1 MGGEIRFACPVASRC
16 GGCQMA
22 HLPYAEQLRRK
33 QAWVRELLSPFCP
46 VEDIVGME
54 NPFHYRN
61 KTHAVLA
68 GDRSGNVISGVYRMG
83 THQVVPVDKCLIQN
97 EKADAII
104 ATVRRL
110 LREFKIRPYRE
121 DARAGLM
128 RHILIRTAR
137 ATGQILVVLVAVQP
151 ILPRKNDFVRALL
164 AAHPEITSVVL
175 NVNDRATS
183 MVLGKR
189 DIVLYGPGTIED
201 VLCGKTFR
209 ISPQS
214 FYQVNSE
221 QTERLYARAL
231 DYAGLRGTETV
242 LDAYCGIGTIGLCAA
257 DRCARL
263 IGVELNP
270 AAVKDATW
278 NAGRNRVRNA
288 KFYCADAGRF
298 LLRMAE
304 ARQPLDVL
312 FMDPPRSG
320 SDENFL
326 RAVCTLAPKRV
337 VYISCNPTTL
347 ARDLA
352 YLTKH
357 GFRALRATPVDMFP
371 CTEHVETVVL
381 LSKGEIDSKKVR
393 VEFSLEDMDMSGF
406 QKGATYEQ
414 IKAYVLE
421 HTGLKVS
428 SLYISQV
435 KKKCGLGVGQNHNLS
450 KKENVK
456 VPQCPPEKEAAIMEA
471 LKYFGMISLDK
482 VE

>member
-1 MGGEIRFACPVASRC
+1 M
-16 GGCQMA
+16 
-22 HLPYAEQLRRK
+22 
-33 QAWVRELLSPFCP
+33 
-46 VEDIVGME
+46 
-54 NPFHYRN
+54 
-61 KTHAVLA
+61 
-68 GDRSGNVISGVYRMG
+68 
-83 THQVVPVDKCLIQN
+83 
-97 EKADAII
+97 
-104 ATVRRL
+104 
-110 LREFKIRPYRE
+110 
-121 DARAGLM
+121 
-128 RHILIRTAR
+128 
-137 ATGQILVVLVAVQP
+137 VLVAVQP

-231 DYAGLRGTETV
+231 DYAGLQGTETV

-381 LSKGEIDSKKVR
+381 LSQQKPDDIVR
-393 VEFSLEDMDMSGF
+393 VGLDLDELDITSAES
-406 QKGATYEQ
+406 KATYQE
-414 IKAYVLE
+414 IKAYVWKQF
-421 HTGLKVS
+421 GLKVS
-428 SLYISQV
+428 TLYISQV
-435 KKKCGLGVGQNHNLS
+435 KRKCGLDVGQNYNRS
-450 KKENVK
+450 KREDAK
-456 VPQCPPEKEAAIMEA
+456 VLRCPLEKEEAIRTA
-471 LKYFGMISLDK
+471 LQHFQMI
-482 VE
+482 

>member
-381 LSKGEIDSKKVR
+381 LGREFEKSREHVYLDYEPSKEID
-393 VEFSLEDMDMSGF
+393 LPG
-406 QKGATYEQ
+406 GATYSK
-414 IKAYVLE
+414 IKQWIQAEY
-421 HTGLKVS
+421 GLKVS

-435 KKKCGLGVGQNHNLS
+435 KRKCGLDVGQNYNLS
-450 KKENVK
+450 KKEDAK
-456 VPQCPPEKEAAIMEA
+456 VPQCPPEKEAAIMDA
-471 LKYFGMISLDK
+471 LKHFQMIM
-482 VE
+482 

>member
-1 MGGEIRFACPVASRC
+1 
-16 GGCQMA
+16 MA

-33 QAWVRELLSPFCP
+33 QAWVRELLLPFCP

-83 THQVVPVDKCLIQN
+83 THQVVPVDKCLIEN

-104 ATVRRL
+104 ATIRRL

-164 AAHPEITSVVL
+164 TAHPEITSVVL
-175 NVNDRATS
+175 NVNDRVTS

-189 DIVLYGPGTIED
+189 DIVLYGPGAIED

-231 DYAGLRGTETV
+231 DYANLQGTETV

-257 DRCARL
+257 DRCTRL

-278 NAGRNRVRNA
+278 NAGRNRIRNA

-304 ARQPLDVL
+304 AQQPLDVL

-326 RAVCTLAPKRV
+326 RAVCTLAPERV
-337 VYISCNPTTL
+337 VYISCNPSTL

-357 GFRALRATPVDMFP
+357 GYRALCATPVDMFP
-371 CTEHVETVVL
+371 CTEHVETVAL
-381 LSKGEIDSKKVR
+381 LTREKSVKSYAYVNISPSELGMGGEIKKP
-393 VEFSLEDMDMSGF
+393 
-406 QKGATYEQ
+406 TYEN
-414 IKAYVLE
+414 IREY
-421 HTGLKVS
+421 
-428 SLYISQV
+428 V
-435 KKKCGLGVGQNHNLS
+435 KKTHGLTVSTLNIAQMKAECGLEKQADRSGD
-450 KKENVK
+450 KKQPN
-456 VPQCPPEKEAAIMEA
+456 CPPEKREAILDAFRH
-471 LKYFGMISLDK
+471 FGMIEDGSEED
-482 VE
+482 